1 MKNQEKKLKNNEAD
15 MKNKETDVKT
25 NKKEGISQKKIQA
38 NQKNAMHGTGPTS
51 EAGKLLSRMNALK
64 HGIFARELKVSDE
77 EKPEYELLYR
87 ALYVDLAP
95 NSILQQIGFERVA
108 WFCWRW
114 KLTLRLE
121 MKQLKARLEF
131 NENEQPQ
138 TDAPT
143 ESVLPTSWY
152 GASNGELR
160 AGLTFLS
167 SLLQDVEANGRI
179 HADDWKDR
187 VIKAFGQKFYDSLT
201 EWVPMNIATIQ
212 VAEMLSAHA
221 ANFNMPLPSTIA
233 PDLKNDRTTVDPR
246 LNWQMGTKLIDLMR
260 QHLEGLLRMNKLGT
274 DGHDQGQGA
283 ATLDLASRY
292 VTTATRDL
300 ERAVKWYMDLK
311 TQGR

>member
-1 MKNQEKKLKNNEAD
+1 VPLLEPD
-15 MKNKETDVKT
+15 SKETLVK
-25 NKKEGISQKKIQA
+25 KKGEKRTSLKKIKA
-38 NQKNAMHGTGPTS
+38 NRKNSERSTGPKT
-51 EAGKLLSRMNALK
+51 EAGKLRARMNALK

-95 NSILQQIGFERVA
+95 NSILQQIGFERVV

-167 SLLQDVEANGRI
+167 SLLQDVEANGWI

-201 EWVPMNIATIQ
+201 EWVPMNISTIQ

-221 ANFNMPLPSTIA
+221 ANFSMPLPSTIA

-246 LNWQMGTKLIDLMR
+246 LNWQMGAKLIDLMR
-260 QHLEGLLRMNKLGT
+260 QHLEGLLRMNRLGT
-274 DGHDQGQGA
+274 NGNDQEQGA

-311 TQGR
+311 TQGL